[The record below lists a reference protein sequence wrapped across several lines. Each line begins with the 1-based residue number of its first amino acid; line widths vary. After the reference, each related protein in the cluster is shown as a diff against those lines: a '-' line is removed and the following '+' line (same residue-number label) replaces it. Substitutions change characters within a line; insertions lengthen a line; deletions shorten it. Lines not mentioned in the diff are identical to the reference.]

1 MDQWNPRQAW
11 HGVAHPV
18 VIDLKHW
25 VNCSIVTLL
34 CFGLIAIFHRLVAYR
49 FKKVYFTLHVFVNS
63 IIVWLT
69 ITPAIH
75 CLLRPEE
82 STVPTSPENANSMF
96 YLCWCFAL
104 HVYHPVFFNTGRMD
118 WIHHVPVYILN
129 ILMFGCLFSDVFAL
143 QAFVMTGLPG
153 GLDYVLLVLEGE
165 GKMKRATYKAWS
177 ANINSWFR
185 MPVGFIAGYLCLL
198 GLWRQYDQP
207 SNPPSTY
214 QVFVFLFM
222 GIHGLWNPGFFGRQA
237 IEANIVDVI
246 NRFDLAGCS
255 MRGKGVKLNQV
266 RGLSGRSVLGS
277 IVVAQ
282 RSKSLGGGEKF
293 GSSDVDALDQPETR
307 DQIKAKRR

>member
-49 FKKVYFTLHVFVNS
+49 FKREYSTLHVFVSS
-63 IIVWLT
+63 IIAWLT

-104 HVYHPVFFNTGRMD
+104 HVYHPVYFNTEAEKICD
-118 WIHHVPVYILN
+118 WIHHVHHYILN
-129 ILMFGCLFSDVFAL
+129 ILMFGCLFSDAFAL
-143 QAFVMTGLPG
+143 QALVMTGLPG
-153 GLDYVLLVLEGE
+153 YLDSVLLILEGE
-165 GKMKRATYKAWS
+165 GKIKKATHKAWIS
-177 ANINSWFR
+177 NQLLIR
-185 MPVGFIAGYLCLL
+185 IPVGFIAGYLCNL

-207 SNPPSTY
+207 LNPPSTY

-222 GIHGLWNPGFFGRQA
+222 GIYGTWKLWYGLER
-237 IEANIVDVI
+237 
-246 NRFDLAGCS
+246 RF
-255 MRGKGVKLNQV
+255 
-266 RGLSGRSVLGS
+266 
-277 IVVAQ
+277 
-282 RSKSLGGGEKF
+282 
-293 GSSDVDALDQPETR
+293 
-307 DQIKAKRR
+307 